1 MAEEERQLWSSRFSF
16 IMASVGAAVGFGN
29 IWRFPALAY
38 GYGGG
43 AFFIPYLIALFFIG
57 IPILILEIGLGQYYR
72 TGDIGVFGGIH
83 KRLYGVGF
91 SSVICTSCIV
101 CYYIPL
107 IAWTVNMF
115 FSSFTNFDEKYAEG
129 NAYAHFLYDIIGMPK
144 EGLMPNK
151 VMWVNFGYLVLV
163 YAMIFLIVGFGVKVT
178 GRVAHFTMGFPI
190 LLLFIFLIRAATLPG
205 ASSGVKVYIGQ
216 WDMAVLSERP
226 DVWSTAVGQIF
237 FSIGVTFGI
246 FTAYGS
252 VCPKDAPVVANS
264 FIIALSNSFF
274 SFIAGFAVFA
284 TIGSIAEAKGI
295 PVEDAVTAG
304 PGLVFGAYP
313 EALTTLP
320 NGEHW
325 VRIFLVFLFLLG
337 IDSGFGLLEAVLIV
351 IHDSKLGENYS
362 KMTLTFGFSTIC
374 LLVGLLFVT
383 DAGFFFLDVVD
394 YYVNFIML
402 LVGFMETFG
411 AGWVFGIEDQI
422 AKVGSGPV
430 FSFMAAVFVP
440 VFLGSGLWFG
450 LPNNAL
456 WGGFVGFFLTFF
468 VGMAITYSQAKSAA
482 AEKGMTVGEVFTTL
496 TTENVLSLRDRISTS
511 LATPLPTIWALGIKF
526 FVAPILLIC
535 FFNLCNAKMD
545 DGTPVFGGYEG
556 YPTYPFQ
563 FIGIL
568 IVCLALGFLS
578 LGALAPQVLA
588 GVLRDDIK
596 ESVKKLNEP
605 LSKEVDEEEEPEKVE
620 A

>member
-1 MAEEERQLWSSRFSF
+1 MKTKHYMVLITHTRISLCLYSLIF
-16 IMASVGAAVGFGN
+16 I
-29 IWRFPALAY
+29 L
-38 GYGGG
+38 
-43 AFFIPYLIALFFIG
+43 
-57 IPILILEIGLGQYYR
+57 
-72 TGDIGVFGGIH
+72 H
-83 KRLYGVGF
+83 
-91 SSVICTSCIV
+91 
-101 CYYIPL
+101 
-107 IAWTVNMF
+107 
-115 FSSFTNFDEKYAEG
+115 
-129 NAYAHFLYDIIGMPK
+129 
-144 EGLMPNK
+144 
-151 VMWVNFGYLVLV
+151 
-163 YAMIFLIVGFGVKVT
+163 
-178 GRVAHFTMGFPI
+178 
-190 LLLFIFLIRAATLPG
+190 
-205 ASSGVKVYIGQ
+205 
-216 WDMAVLSERP
+216 
-226 DVWSTAVGQIF
+226 
-237 FSIGVTFGI
+237 
-246 FTAYGS
+246 
-252 VCPKDAPVVANS
+252 S

-284 TIGSIAEAKGI
+284 TIGAIAESKGI
-295 PVEDAVTAG
+295 PVQEAVSAG

-351 IHDSKLGENYS
+351 IHDSKLGEKYS

-374 LLVGLLFVT
+374 LLVGKFLVSSLITFSASRTIAVAHQTSIYLLFLLAIIGLLFVT

-456 WGGFVGFFLTFF
+456 WGGFVGFILTFL
-468 VGMAITYSQAKSAA
+468 VGMAITYTQAKSAA
-482 AEKGMTVGEVFTTL
+482 REKGMTVGEVFTTL

-511 LATPLPTIWALGIKF
+511 LETPLPTIWALGIKF

-535 FFNLCNAKMD
+535 FFNLCNSKMA

-588 GVLRDDIK
+588 GVLRNDIK

-605 LSKEVDEEEEPEKVE
+605 LSKEVDEEEEMEKAE